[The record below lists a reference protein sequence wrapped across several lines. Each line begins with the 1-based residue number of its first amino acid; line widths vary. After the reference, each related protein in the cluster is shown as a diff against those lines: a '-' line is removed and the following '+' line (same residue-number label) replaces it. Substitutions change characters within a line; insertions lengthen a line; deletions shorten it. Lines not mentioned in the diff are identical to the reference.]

1 MPTPS
6 RNSASRILV
15 VDNHDSFVHTLV
27 GYLEELDARV
37 DFIEAD
43 DITDAVACIRGYDGV
58 MISPGP
64 GRPEDAGAS
73 IDVVH
78 AALSTATPLL
88 GVCLGH
94 QAITVAL
101 GGTVGSAP
109 EPMHGRVSAV
119 AHDGSGVFRGVRTDV
134 PVGRYHSLTVDEG
147 SLPPELRVTA
157 RAGDV
162 VMGIAHRSAAVHGV
176 QFHPESILTTDG
188 YLMLANWLALTG
200 NTTAVTRAQTLT
212 PHRG

>member
-6 RNSASRILV
+6 RNSAPRILV

-27 GYLEELDARV
+27 GYLEELGARV
-37 DFIEAD
+37 DFVEAD
-43 DITDAVACIRGYDGV
+43 DLTSVVAGIRGYDGV

-73 IDVVH
+73 VEVVQ
-78 AALSTATPLL
+78 AALSTDTPLL

-94 QAITVAL
+94 QAIAVAL
-101 GGTVGSAP
+101 GGTVSSAP
-109 EPMHGRVSAV
+109 EPMHGRVSTV
-119 AHDGSGVFRGVRTDV
+119 AHDGTGVFRGVRSDV
-134 PVGRYHSLTVDEG
+134 AVGRYHSLTVDES
-147 SLPPELRVTA
+147 SLPPQLRVTA

-162 VMGIAHRSAAVHGV
+162 VMGIAHRSAPIHGV

-200 NTTAVTRAQTLT
+200 DAAAVARAGSLT
-212 PHRG
+212 PHR

>member
-27 GYLEELDARV
+27 GYLVELGAGV

-43 DITDAVACIRGYDGV
+43 DIADATAGVRGYDGV
-58 MISPGP
+58 LISPGP

-73 IDVVH
+73 IDVVK
-78 AALSTATPLL
+78 AAVRANVPLL

-94 QAITVAL
+94 QAIAVAL
-101 GGTVGSAP
+101 GGIVGVGP
-109 EPMHGRVSAV
+109 EPVHGRVSAV
-119 AHDGSGVFRGVRTDV
+119 AHDGTGVFSGVRPDV
-134 PVGRYHSLTVDEG
+134 PVGRYHSLTVDEK
-147 SLPPELRVTA
+147 SLPADLRVTA
-157 RAGDV
+157 RAGQV
-162 VMGIAHRSAAVHGV
+162 VMGIAHRSAPIHGV

-188 YLMLANWLALTG
+188 YRMLANWLEVTG
-200 NTTAVTRAQTLT
+200 DAGAVARAATLT
-212 PHRG
+212 PHR

>member
-6 RNSASRILV
+6 RSSASRILV

-27 GYLEELDARV
+27 GYLHELGAHV

-43 DITDAVACIRGYDGV
+43 DIHDAAVSVRGYDGV

-73 IDVVH
+73 IGVVT
-78 AALSTATPLL
+78 AALSANVPLL

-94 QAITVAL
+94 QAIAVAL
-101 GGTVGSAP
+101 GGIVGVAP

-119 AHDGSGVFRGVRTDV
+119 THDGTGVFSGVRPDV
-134 PVGRYHSLTVDEG
+134 PVGRYHSLTVDEK
-147 SLPPELRVTA
+147 SLPADLRVTA
-157 RAGDV
+157 RAGQV
-162 VMGIAHRSAAVHGV
+162 VMGIAHRSAPIHGV

-188 YLMLANWLALTG
+188 YRMLANWLEVTG
-200 NTTAVTRAQTLT
+200 DAGAVARAATLT
-212 PHRG
+212 PHR